1 MTANGQSTGSQV
13 RIGLQLPQGYFNEFD
28 GWEPGRAWKR
38 ILEISQLGER
48 LGFESLWT
56 GEHVLSKWGG
66 TQSAA
71 FDCFVL
77 SGAIAAACPAPEIGF
92 DVVNSTFRNPA
103 LTAKM
108 AATLDEVSNG
118 RVILGLGCGFKPL
131 EASTYGFEYPGMKE
145 RLAMLA
151 EHFEIITRMLDSD
164 AEPFSYAGRYAKV
177 QDMDASPRSVGRR
190 RMPIM
195 AAGRGKEVTFRLA
208 AKYADVLN
216 LGMQLE
222 EVPEY
227 LPFIQQRCE
236 EIGRDPETLQLQAAI
251 NSSVKYRGMT
261 NFGGQRMMEPH
272 EFGFTDPKYLL
283 NIASRAEEIA
293 GWRDSGADEIVVA
306 VPGLHNTDET
316 IYEAIEDIRAAGIE
330 FPRAGWGP
338 RANEPRTAGSPW
350 TARAGGS

>member
-1 MTANGQSTGSQV
+1 MTASGRSAGSQV
-13 RIGLQLPQGYFNEFD
+13 RIGLQIPQGYFNEFD
-28 GWEPGRAWKR
+28 GWEPARAWRR
-38 ILEISQLGER
+38 ILEIAQLGER

-66 TQSAA
+66 HGSIA

-77 SGAIAAACPAPEIGF
+77 SGAIAAAVSKPDIGF

-108 AATLDEVSNG
+108 AATLDAVSGG

-131 EASTYGFEYPGMKE
+131 EASTHGFDYPSMGE

-151 EHFEIITRMLDSD
+151 EHFEIITRIVDND
-164 AEPFSYAGRYAKV
+164 AEPFTFEGRYARV
-177 QDMDASPRSVGRR
+177 ENLDSSPRSAGRR

-195 AAGRGKEVTFRLA
+195 AAGRGREVTFRLA
-208 AKYADVLN
+208 AKYADILN
-216 LGMQLE
+216 VGTQLE
-222 EVPEY
+222 EAPEY
-227 LPFIQQRCE
+227 LPFVRQRCE
-236 EIGRDPETLQLQAAI
+236 EIGRDPDTLELQAAI
-251 NSSVKYRGMT
+251 NASVKYRGLT

-272 EFGFTDPKYLL
+272 EFGFTDSKYLE

-293 GWRDSGADEIVVA
+293 GWRDLGADEIVVA

-316 IYEAIEDIRAAGIE
+316 IHEAIEDVRAAGIE
-330 FPRAGWGP
+330 FPRPDRPTREGTT
-338 RANEPRTAGSPW
+338 TA
-350 TARAGGS
+350 ARA